1 MMNYIGAQQMGGLSH
16 AGQILAPATR
26 PWITD
31 LSALCPYEGLQS
43 GNIPEFERDPDWD
56 NWTLIDSPEDPLMR
70 LNWHVFQDDRTRLM
84 VADRM
89 LLTRVS
95 WQDLDEAGYVFGTEV
110 SIDGHPFR
118 CRLLTGGDT
127 PRDDPYLGA
136 TRPNEWDALVGG
148 GGASNVPQP
157 DPANSAAPLGP
168 DHLTSAHNKLWNWF
182 GAVSW
187 TAEPVAS
194 RADGRVCRGYHGP
207 TYFYVNTV
215 DHRHEDIGWRPVLEE
230 VQ

>member
-1 MMNYIGAQQMGGLSH
+1 MMEYIGTRQLGGLSH
-16 AGQILAPATR
+16 AGRILAPATQ

-31 LSALCPYEGLQS
+31 LSALCPYKGLQP
-43 GNIPEFERDPDWD
+43 GNIPEFERDPNWD
-56 NWTLIDSPEDPLMR
+56 NWALIDSPKDPSER
-70 LNWHVFQDDRTRLM
+70 LNWHVFQQSGNQLF

-89 LLTRVS
+89 LLTRIS
-95 WQDLDEAGYVFGTEV
+95 WQDLDQVGYVFGTEV
-110 SIDGHPFR
+110 TIDGRQYR

-127 PRDDPYLGA
+127 PHENPYLGA
-136 TRPNEWDALVGG
+136 TGPNEWDALVGG
-148 GGASNVPQP
+148 IASNAPKP
-157 DPANSAAPLGP
+157 EATDSAIPLSP
-168 DHLTSAHNKLWNWF
+168 DHLISQHNSFWNWF

-194 RADGRVCRGYHGP
+194 RANGRVCRGYHGP

-230 VQ
+230 VL

>member
-1 MMNYIGAQQMGGLSH
+1 MIEYIGIRQMGGLSH

-31 LSALCPYEGLQS
+31 LAALCPYKGLQP

-56 NWTLIDSPEDPLMR
+56 NWSFTDSPEGSSER
-70 LNWHVFQDDRTRLM
+70 LNWHVFQREGIGYM

-89 LLTRVS
+89 LMTRVS
-95 WQDLDEAGYVFGTEV
+95 WQDLNDVEYVYGNDV
-110 SIDGHPFR
+110 CIDGRLFR
-118 CRLLTGGDT
+118 CRLMTGGDT
-127 PRDDPYLGA
+127 SHDDPYQGA
-136 TRPNEWDALVGG
+136 TQPNEWDTLVGG
-148 GGASNVPQP
+148 AALNALKPEVSDHAS
-157 DPANSAAPLGP
+157 PLSP
-168 DHLTSAHNKLWNWF
+168 DHLKSPHNSLWNWF

-215 DHRHEDIGWRPVLEE
+215 DHRHEDIGWRPILEE
-230 VQ
+230 EL

>member
-1 MMNYIGAQQMGGLSH
+1 MIEYIGTRQMGGLSH
-16 AGQILAPATR
+16 AGQVLAPATR

-31 LSALCPYEGLQS
+31 LTVLCPYKGLQP

-56 NWTLIDSPEDPLMR
+56 NWSLIDSPEDPSKR
-70 LNWHVFQDDRTRLM
+70 LKWHAFQGEGIRYL

-89 LLTRVS
+89 LMARVS
-95 WQDLDEAGYVFGTEV
+95 WQDLDDAGYVFGTKV
-110 SIDGHPFR
+110 VIDGRQFR
-118 CRLLTGGDT
+118 CRLLSGGDT
-127 PRDDPYLGA
+127 PHDDPYQGA
-136 TRPNEWDALVGG
+136 TQTNEWDTLVAGVALNAPKPEFTDNKV
-148 GGASNVPQP
+148 
-157 DPANSAAPLGP
+157 PLGP
-168 DHLTSAHNKLWNWF
+168 DHLASPHNSLWHWF

-215 DHRHEDIGWRPVLEE
+215 DHRHEDIGWRPLLEE
-230 VQ
+230 EL

>member
-1 MMNYIGAQQMGGLSH
+1 MKYMGRKQLGGFSH
-16 AGQILAPATR
+16 SGKTLAPATR

-31 LSALCPYEGLQS
+31 LSMLCPYADMQP
-43 GNIPEFERDPDWD
+43 GNLPEFERDPDWG
-56 NWTLIDSPEDPLMR
+56 NWALTDSPADLS
-70 LNWHVFQDDRTRLM
+70 LQLSWHVVEDQRTRLM

-89 LLTRVS
+89 LMSRVS
-95 WQDLDEAGYVFGTEV
+95 WQDLDEVGYVFGTEV
-110 SIDGHPFR
+110 TIDGRQFR

-127 PRDDPYLGA
+127 PREDPYQGA
-136 TRPNEWDALVGG
+136 TRPNEWDALVGS
-148 GGASNVPQP
+148 GGASNAPQP
-157 DPANSAAPLGP
+157 DPADSAAPLSP
-168 DHLTSAHNKLWNWF
+168 DHLNSTHNKLWNWF

-230 VQ
+230 IL

>member
-1 MMNYIGAQQMGGLSH
+1 MMEYIGNQQLGGLTH
-16 AGQILAPATR
+16 AGQALAPATR

-31 LSALCPYEGLQS
+31 LEALCPYAGLQP

-56 NWTLIDSPEDPLMR
+56 NWALTDSPKDPSRR
-70 LNWHVFQDDRTRLM
+70 LNWHVFQRGVSRYL

-95 WQDLDEAGYVFGTEV
+95 WQDLDQAGYVFGTKV
-110 SIDGHPFR
+110 SIDGRQFR

-127 PRDDPYLGA
+127 PRDDLYQGA
-136 TRPNEWDALVGG
+136 TQPNEWDALIGG
-148 GGASNVPQP
+148 VAASNAPQP
-157 DPANSAAPLGP
+157 DPANSAAPLSP
-168 DHLTSAHNKLWNWF
+168 DHLNSTHNGLWNWF

-230 VQ
+230 VL